1 MKGLVATMICAAA
14 MSLSTSSFA
23 LSTIGDRTCGA
34 WVSDRAEATGN
45 LGSTSWLTGL
55 MTGLAIASDADVLKN
70 TDGPSMLM
78 WMDNY
83 CRAHPLDRVATGAT
97 TLYFELRGRMGK

>member
-1 MKGLVATMICAAA
+1 
-14 MSLSTSSFA
+14 
-23 LSTIGDRTCGA
+23 
-34 WVSDRAEATGN
+34 
-45 LGSTSWLTGL
+45 
-55 MTGLAIASDADVLKN
+55 MTGLAIASDAHVLKN